1 MRPTKVWG
9 RLLGVEGFVL
19 EDVDFNDADEA
30 IVVSLRPKKREQ
42 GRCPHCKRRCPGYDA
57 GSGRRRWRAQDAG
70 VAFVFIE
77 ADAPRVHCP
86 EHGVVVAAVPWAR
99 HGAWF
104 TRPFEDETAWLVA
117 HTDKTT
123 VSTLMRISWRTVGRI
138 IERVGNELSA
148 KFDRFANLRRIGVDE
163 VAYRKGHRY
172 LTVIV
177 DHDSGRLVWAH
188 QGKDEAALDG
198 FFSALGAERTAG
210 IELVSSDAAPWYID
224 VIRRRCPSATICL
237 DPFHIV
243 KWASAALDDVR
254 RKVWNDLRRGG
265 QTELAQSL
273 KRSRYALWKNPENL
287 TEKQSAKLALI
298 EKVNKPL
305 YRAYLLKEQL
315 REVFKL
321 KGKRGV
327 KLLDKWCA
335 WARRSRLRPFIDL
348 AASIRDHRDGI
359 VAALE
364 HGLSNARVEAANT
377 KLRLITRL
385 AFGFHSAAPMIAL
398 AMLRLGGLCPEL
410 PGRR

>member
-1 MRPTKVWG
+1 MRPSKLWG

-19 EDVDFNDADEA
+19 EDVDFDGDAA
-30 IVVSLRPKKREQ
+30 AVIVSLRPRMREQ
-42 GRCPHCKRRCPGYDA
+42 GRCPHCRRRCPGYDA

-77 ADAPRVHCP
+77 ADAPRVECP

-138 IERVGNELSA
+138 IERVGNELGA
-148 KFDRFANLRRIGVDE
+148 KLDRFANLKRIGVDE

-172 LTVIV
+172 LTVVV

-188 QGKDEAALDG
+188 EGKDAAAFDA
-198 FFSALGAERTAG
+198 FFGALGAQRAES
-210 IELVSSDAAPWYID
+210 IELVSCDASGAYLE
-224 VIRRRCPSATICL
+224 VLKSRCPNATVCL

-243 KWASAALDDVR
+243 KWATNALDDVR
-254 RKVWNDLRRGG
+254 RDVWNKLRRGG
-265 QTELAQSL
+265 QTELAQTL

-287 TEKQSAKLALI
+287 TERQGAKLALI

-305 YRAYLLKEQL
+305 YRAYLMKEQL

-321 KGKRGV
+321 KGRRGV
-327 KLLDKWCA
+327 KLLEKWCA

-364 HGLSNARVEAANT
+364 HGLSNARTEAANT

-385 AFGFHSAAPMIAL
+385 AFGFHSSAPMIAL
-398 AMLRLGGLCPEL
+398 AMLRLGGLCPDL

>member
-1 MRPTKVWG
+1 MRPTKLWA

-19 EDVDFNDADEA
+19 EDVDFDDDDAA
-30 IVVSLRPKKREQ
+30 LIVSLRPKSREQ
-42 GRCPHCKRRCPGYDA
+42 GRCPRCKRRCPGYDA
-57 GSGRRRWRAQDAG
+57 GTGPRRWRAQDAG
-70 VAFVFIE
+70 VARVFIE
-77 ADAPRVHCP
+77 ADAPRVECP

-138 IERVGNELSA
+138 IERVGNELGA
-148 KFDRFANLRRIGVDE
+148 KFDRFANLKRIGVDE

-172 LTVIV
+172 LTVVV
-177 DHDSGRLVWAH
+177 DHDSGRLIWAH
-188 QGKDEAALDG
+188 EGKDAAAFDG
-198 FFSALGAERTAG
+198 FFAALGPERAAR
-210 IELVSSDAAPWYID
+210 IELASCDASAAYLD
-224 VIRRRCPSATICL
+224 VLHRRCPTATVCL

-243 KWASAALDDVR
+243 KWATSALDDVR
-254 RKVWNDLRRGG
+254 RSVWNDLRKSG
-265 QTELAQSL
+265 QTELALSL

-287 TEKQSAKLALI
+287 TEKQGAKLALI

-321 KGKRGV
+321 KGPRGV

-348 AASIRDHRDGI
+348 AASIRDHKDGI
-359 VAALE
+359 VAALV
-364 HGLSNARVEAANT
+364 HGLSNARVESANT

-385 AFGFHSAAPMIAL
+385 SFGFHSSAPMIAL